1 MMKRLMRT
9 LALSLLLPLLLPA
22 ARAEEDYSV
31 DLAPFKTGVV
41 NARASVHDP
50 SIVEDNGIYYI
61 FGSHM
66 SAARSDNLRNWTA
79 IANGYKSSNKVWGDL
94 FADGLHVF
102 DYAGRGDSLIP
113 TDDGGVHVWAPD
125 VIYNK
130 TTGQYMMYYCTSS
143 TFNASNLCFAV
154 ADAVEGPYVWQG
166 ALIYSG
172 FDKTTI
178 QGTDVLDC
186 VDETQA
192 KSYLTLAGTYNYKTW
207 PNAIDPS
214 VFYDENDRLWMVY
227 GSWSGGIFLLELDK
241 ETGRVIHPEEDKAN
255 QVDPYFGKRLL
266 GGQHKS
272 IEGPYILYDKEAG
285 YYYLFVSYGSLVSNG
300 GYQIR
305 VFRSRQPDGDY
316 EDMNGQRPGLKGGHG
331 GFGLKLSGNYNLP
344 SLRRAYMATGHN
356 SALIGRD
363 GKRYVCYHTRF
374 NDGSE
379 AHAPIVKQ
387 YFLNAE
393 GWPCLLPYATR
404 GETVSEKGY
413 SPDET
418 AGRYFVIN
426 QGTGINADIAQPFIL
441 YLRPDGTVGGE
452 KASGVWEATEGT
464 AFMRLT
470 LAGKSYSGV
479 FCRMQDDGG
488 TDVTVFTA
496 VGGNESVWGVK
507 YDQ

>member
-1 MMKRLMRT
+1 M
-9 LALSLLLPLLLPA
+9 APGFDGAAAGAAPL
-22 ARAEEDYSV
+22 
-31 DLAPFKTGVV
+31 
-41 NARASVHDP
+41 
-50 SIVEDNGIYYI
+50 
-61 FGSHM
+61 
-66 SAARSDNLRNWTA
+66 
-79 IANGYKSSNKVWGDL
+79 
-94 FADGLHVF
+94 
-102 DYAGRGDSLIP
+102 
-113 TDDGGVHVWAPD
+113 
-125 VIYNK
+125 
-130 TTGQYMMYYCTSS
+130 TSS
-143 TFNASNLCFAV
+143 
-154 ADAVEGPYVWQG
+154 ADPENVKRG
-166 ALIYSG
+166 A
-172 FDKTTI
+172 K
-178 QGTDVLDC
+178 
-186 VDETQA
+186 
-192 KSYLTLAGTYNYKTW
+192 
-207 PNAIDPS
+207 
-214 VFYDENDRLWMVY
+214 
-227 GSWSGGIFLLELDK
+227 
-241 ETGRVIHPEEDKAN
+241 
-255 QVDPYFGKRLL
+255 
-266 GGQHKS
+266 
-272 IEGPYILYDKEAG
+272 
-285 YYYLFVSYGSLVSNG
+285 
-300 GYQIR
+300 
-305 VFRSRQPDGDY
+305 Y

-404 GETVSEKGY
+404 SETVSETGY

-441 YLRPDGTVGGE
+441 YLRPDGTAGGE
-452 KASGVWEATEGT
+452 KASGVWEETEGT

-496 VGGNESVWGVK
+496 VGGNESIWGVK